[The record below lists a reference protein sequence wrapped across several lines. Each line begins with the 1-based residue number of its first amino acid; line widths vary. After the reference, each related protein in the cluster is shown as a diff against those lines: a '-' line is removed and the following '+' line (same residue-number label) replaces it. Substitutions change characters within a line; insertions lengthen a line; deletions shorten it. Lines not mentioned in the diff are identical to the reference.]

1 MGPAQQHPTE
11 AVDDHSCND
20 SSRPLRPER
29 FDVVQAREK
38 KFLKSEPSM
47 LSELEWS
54 QLTKYGS
61 KGNWVEEGL
70 RRGSTHDVDD
80 CLYRV
85 VVRRFGPES
94 SLETLD
100 VSIENRGEHAFTG
113 TDEVVDRG
121 DRDTS
126 HLGNVG
132 DRDLCHVTLP
142 QQHEGRVRDPLST
155 LS

>member
-1 MGPAQQHPTE
+1 
-11 AVDDHSCND
+11 
-20 SSRPLRPER
+20 
-29 FDVVQAREK
+29 
-38 KFLKSEPSM
+38 M

-61 KGNWVEEGL
+61 KGNWVKEGL
-70 RRGSTHDVDD
+70 RRGSTHDIDN

-85 VVRRFGPES
+85 VVQRFGPES

-100 VSIENRGEHAFTG
+100 ISIENRGEHAFTG

-142 QQHEGRVRDPLST
+142 QQHEGRVRDPSST